1 MLNFSVLG
9 ALEIRTSTGDAE
21 ISGDLQRTLILTLL
35 VSEGQSVAG
44 GTLIDEMWGRSMPDK
59 ESNALQAHVSRLRR
73 RLRQLEPEYPGQ
85 RLTVQPSG
93 YRFSL
98 KDGELDAIEF
108 IKAVR
113 QAETVSVA
121 NPAAAAVLLRDA
133 LAMWRGPVFGGF
145 AGGPSCQV
153 AGARYEEHRMRAME
167 LRFDVELRLGMH
179 AAVLPEL
186 HEAHRGHPL
195 RERFCEQLMLALY
208 RAGRQADAL
217 GVYRLMRHE
226 LDQELGIE
234 PSPSL
239 QRLERA
245 ILSHAPHLDG
255 SVRSPLQPA

>member
-1 MLNFSVLG
+1 MLSFSVLG
-9 ALEIRTSTGDAE
+9 ALEIRTATGYAE

-35 VSEGQSVAG
+35 IKEGQSVTG
-44 GTLIDEMWGRSMPDK
+44 ETLIDEMWGDSLPDK

-85 RLTVQPSG
+85 RLTIQPSG

-98 KDGELDAIEF
+98 NDAQLDAIEF
-108 IKAVR
+108 IRAVR
-113 QAETVSVA
+113 QAETASAA
-121 NPAAAAVLLRDA
+121 NPAVAAVLLREA

-153 AGARYEEHRMRAME
+153 ARARYEEHRIRAME
-167 LRFDVELRLGMH
+167 LRFDIELRLRMH
-179 AAVLPEL
+179 AAILPEL
-186 HEAHRGHPL
+186 HEAHRDHPL

-217 GVYRLMRHE
+217 GVYRLMRRE
-226 LDQELGIE
+226 LDEELGIE

-239 QRLERA
+239 QRMEQA
-245 ILSHAPHLDG
+245 VLSHAPHLDG
-255 SVRSPLQPA
+255 GLRSLLQPA